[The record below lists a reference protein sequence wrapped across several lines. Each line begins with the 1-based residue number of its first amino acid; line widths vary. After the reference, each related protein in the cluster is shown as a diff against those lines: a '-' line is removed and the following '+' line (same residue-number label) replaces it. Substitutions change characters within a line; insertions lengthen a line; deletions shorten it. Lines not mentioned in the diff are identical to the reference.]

1 MLSRYNI
8 NGRTIQE
15 EKLLSEGGYGY
26 ILKAIDVNTKEIF
39 ALKKSYC
46 QGEERT
52 KVARNELEIM
62 KRLPRH
68 PNLVNFIGGTFIQD
82 KGQQVCL
89 ILMEFCG
96 GGSLFD
102 LMAKD
107 PNSRFPEE
115 QLLGYMREITQ
126 GIKSLHTLQPPMAHR
141 DIKIENVLFQNGR
154 CKLCDFGSASTQR
167 VDLSQIRQSDF
178 VIYEEEWEKNTTLM
192 YRPPEMADLFLRYE
206 VGEKA
211 DVWMLGCVLYT
222 LCFFIHPFQESSKL
236 AISTA
241 TYNIPKQHRYS
252 DKLIDL
258 IRLMLTP
265 DPKLRPSIFDVERI
279 LAQFH
284 SLPYIQLNAQA
295 VEIKNREQKLE
306 QEMEQYNKN
315 SFKVKKFDGDIPI
328 DELMNLQKKI
338 QTEKTSAKQPQQQI
352 RQPQQQYI
360 QRQQMQQQ
368 QQQQQR
374 QQQQQQFQ
382 PFSEFNQQQQ
392 QSKSSQ
398 DIFAQFSNPQQGF
411 GSNNAWDSSNQ
422 WSQQQPNQQA
432 FGNFGFVSTS
442 HSPSPN
448 PFQWDTQFNQPQQQ
462 QQQQQQQQVQQQ
474 VQQMQINSFS
484 ASPSNSAWDMTTNYT
499 EQSHQSTQ
507 PSTNFWGGNSQQ
519 QFGVQNAQIQS
530 QQLPLNPQQETI
542 DLIGLN
548 EPQPQQQ
555 QYDLSNIIL

>member
-26 ILKAIDVNTKEIF
+26 ILKAIDVNTKEVF

-68 PNLVNFIGGTFIQD
+68 PNLVNFMGGTFIQE

-115 QLLGYMREITQ
+115 QLLGYMKEITQ
-126 GIKSLHTLQPPMAHR
+126 GIKSLHTLQPSMAHR

-206 VGEKA
+206 VGVKA

-252 DKLIDL
+252 DKLIDF

-295 VEIKNREQKLE
+295 IEIKNREQKLE

-338 QTEKTSAKQPQQQI
+338 QTEKSSVKQQQQQQI
-352 RQPQQQYI
+352 RQPQSQYV
-360 QRQQMQQQ
+360 QRQQQ
-368 QQQQQR
+368 QQQQQ
-374 QQQQQQFQ
+374 QFNQ
-382 PFSEFNQQQQ
+382 FSGFNQQQTS
-392 QSKSSQ
+392 QSKSQQ
-398 DIFAQFSNPQQGF
+398 DIFAQFNNPQQSF
-411 GSNNAWDSSNQ
+411 SVNNAWDNSNQ
-422 WSQQQPNQQA
+422 WTTQQQQTNVQT
-432 FGNFGFVSTS
+432 FDNFGFVQTS

-448 PFQWDTQFNQPQQQ
+448 PFQWDTSFNQPQQQ
-462 QQQQQQQQVQQQ
+462 QQQQQQQQVQQ
-474 VQQMQINSFS
+474 MQINSFS
-484 ASPSNSAWDMTTNYT
+484 TSPVNSAWDITTNNT

-507 PSTNFWGGNSQQ
+507 ASMNFWIGNSQQ
-519 QFGVQNAQIQS
+519 QFGVQSTQIQS
-530 QQLPLNPQQETI
+530 QQLPLNQQQETI

-548 EPQPQQQ
+548 DPQPQQQQ

>member
-26 ILKAIDVNTKEIF
+26 ILKAIDVNTKEVF

-115 QLLGYMREITQ
+115 QLLGYMKEITQ
-126 GIKSLHTLQPPMAHR
+126 GIKSLHTLQPPMTHR

-252 DKLIDL
+252 DKLIDF

-295 VEIKNREQKLE
+295 IEIKNREQKLE

-338 QTEKTSAKQPQQQI
+338 QTEKSQVKQPQQQI
-352 RQPQQQYI
+352 RQPQQQYV
-360 QRQQMQQQ
+360 QRQQVQQQ
-368 QQQQQR
+368 QQSKL
-374 QQQQQQFQ
+374 QQQQFQ

-392 QSKSSQ
+392 TSQSKSQQ
-398 DIFAQFSNPQQGF
+398 DIFAQFNNPQQSF
-411 GSNNAWDSSNQ
+411 SNNNAWGNSNQ
-422 WSQQQPNQQA
+422 WTTQQQTNAQG
-432 FGNFGFVSTS
+432 FDNFGFVQTS

-448 PFQWDTQFNQPQQQ
+448 PFQWDSQFNQPQQQ
-462 QQQQQQQQVQQQ
+462 QQQFQQQQVQHL
-474 VQQMQINSFS
+474 QINSFS
-484 ASPSNSAWDMTTNYT
+484 TSPTNSAWDVTTNNT

-507 PSTNFWGGNSQQ
+507 PSMNFWNGNSQQ
-519 QFGVQNAQIQS
+519 QFGVQTTQIQS
-530 QQLPLNPQQETI
+530 QQLPVIQQQETI

-548 EPQPQQQ
+548 DPPQQ